1 MGKDRITAKDR
12 NSALKELCNE
22 NFMIYIVLCFI
33 ISITPFFD
41 KVLPHTTAVATEF
54 MGKGKTILRD
64 SKTKRDFV
72 A

>member
-1 MGKDRITAKDR
+1 LNIEDNLNNT
-12 NSALKELCNE
+12 
-22 NFMIYIVLCFI
+22 
-33 ISITPFFD
+33 FFD